1 MARNV
6 LIFMTD
12 QQRGATVLPGHR
24 LKAKTPRLDE
34 FRREALTFGRSYTP
48 SPHCCPSRASLFT
61 GLYPSQHGV
70 WNNVNL
76 TNALTRGPRE
86 GTKFWFSGFQQA
98 GYDLVFSG
106 KWHVSNAQMPADLG
120 WRELFMPQRSRPQ
133 PESWD
138 AQRELARAMEIRK
151 AWRNPRPGPEE
162 RAEGEIVRPG
172 FPRYVHY
179 GVDENPFS
187 DGTVVEHAV
196 NWIRDETPDATAP
209 WMLYVGT
216 LGPHDWYTPP
226 QRFLDL
232 YDIDDISLPDN
243 FADPMNDKPALYRRT
258 RDRFDQLTEREHR
271 EAIRHYLAFCTYED
285 HLFGLLLDALEA
297 AGTYDDT
304 VILYL
309 SDHGDYAGDHGLWT
323 KGLPAFESAYHI
335 PTIIRWPDM
344 PVDMRG
350 RTNDAKV
357 SLVDIGPTLAD
368 ICEATPPAQMS
379 GHSLRPWLDGTR
391 TDDVRDT
398 LFFQSNGNEA
408 YGIQRIVMT
417 DDWKLVCN
425 FFDDDELYDLRSD
438 PDEMTNLLGGT
449 RAERRV
455 GVGPLDIVPE
465 HLRDVVRELYQQM
478 WTNALKYDDEIFNNY
493 IMTAI
498 STFGPTIVA
507 APTEAQGTQA
517 PVPLAATPTNP

>member
-1 MARNV
+1 MAHNV

-24 LKAKTPRLDE
+24 LKAHTPRLDE
-34 FRREALTFGRSYTP
+34 FRARAVTFERSYTP

-76 TNALTRGPRE
+76 TNALSRGPRP
-86 GTKFWFSGFQQA
+86 GTRFWFSDFQQA

-120 WRELFMPQRSRPQ
+120 WRELFMPQRSQPQ
-133 PESWD
+133 PDSWD
-138 AQRELARAMEIRK
+138 AQRELARQMEIRK
-151 AWRNPRPGPEE
+151 AWRPGSSPDGG
-162 RAEGEIVRPG
+162 RSEGEIVRPG

-179 GVDENPFS
+179 GVDENPFQ
-187 DGTVVEHAV
+187 DGTVVQHAV
-196 NWIRDETPDATAP
+196 DWLRAEAPGAVAP
-209 WMLYVGT
+209 WLLYVGT

-232 YDIDDISLPDN
+232 YDLDDIELPPN
-243 FADPMNDKPALYRRT
+243 FADPMTDKPALYRRT

-271 EAIRHYLAFCTYED
+271 EAIRHYLAFCSYED
-285 HLFGLLLDALEA
+285 HLFGLLLDAVA
-297 AGTYDDT
+297 DAGADEDT

-335 PTIIRWPDM
+335 PTVIGWPGL
-344 PVDMRG
+344 PAPMRG

-357 SLVDIGPTLAD
+357 SLVDIGPTLVD
-368 ICEATPPAQMS
+368 ICDAGPPAPMS
-379 GHSLRPWLDGTR
+379 GHSLRPWLDGSR
-391 TDDVRDT
+391 ADDVREA

-425 FFDDDELYDLRSD
+425 LFDDDELYDLRAD
-438 PDEMTNLLGGT
+438 PDEMTNLLAGA
-449 RAERRV
+449 RAERRL
-455 GVGPLDIVPE
+455 GVGPLDLVPA
-465 HLRDVVRELYQQM
+465 HLRPVVEDMYRRL
-478 WTNALKYDDEIFNNY
+478 WDNALAYGDEIFNNY
-493 IMTAI
+493 IMTALP
-498 STFGPTIVA
+498 TYGPTILDA
-507 APTEAQGTQA
+507 GPPDRIR
-517 PVPLAATPTNP
+517 PVPAGVASNDRS